1 MSVLSIMEPFADEA
15 RRRPQQAAGNDDDA
29 PAPGIFEGIGI
40 QARVAQD
47 ETVDAQ
53 RGRIHEGYNEM
64 AAALQELGVSRS
76 EMVRAQ
82 PWYELPV
89 PGGAL
94 DYDRLWELAQDH
106 KLKLP
111 VAVGSR
117 AEYERWLVSR
127 RGDRAGDRRAL
138 GKMTGVSGGTAQ
150 IAGSAISDM
159 ADSDLGPLQY
169 MVGAGGGPITH
180 AMAKEAGLN
189 ILIEAV
195 KLPERVQ
202 GRAKLGEPMSVAEQV
217 QDVAMAGGAA
227 AALTGLGRGFGATVG
242 KVAPPIQE
250 RTVAAIDRV
259 APGWRAAREAAGMDL
274 REVTG
279 ADLAQVFA
287 DAVPRHARTPSEQA
301 ALNVVLREAEIDA
314 ASPFVMAHAGSA
326 AHRARLNAAINGIL
340 EPEVRP
346 IARGVT
352 AMEGFMA
359 RVRGAES
366 GGNDAAANPR
376 SSAAGRYQF
385 TDSTWLAMY
394 KRRFGGA
401 GLSDAQIVAKKANG
415 DLQDMLMR
423 DLTADNAAALRKA
436 GVPVTEGNLYLAHF
450 AGERGARKLHAADPE
465 ARVED
470 VLGGRVVEA
479 NPFLRGMTARDV
491 IEWAAGK
498 MGGRRAEFGGAAARA
513 ADDTARAPADA
524 DAPEVR
530 FDDLDLPELRR
541 DLFEDDA
548 QWEAAQREIDYE
560 VLGIEPLER
569 AAPSPGVSM
578 RPGEDTGASPTAGAM
593 REIAP
598 EPAPVNPAP
607 VRAAESAAPDEAS
620 AAMIEVSG
628 LIDDAEAAVR
638 AMDPALAERI
648 GQEAEQA
655 FAALP
660 PDLQAASRAWGVAD
674 GGAVQSPV
682 RSFKGPEGRFL
693 WNPQTGEARG
703 AFPKGEGVTADD
715 VRAFLAV
722 PQEPALRDAAT
733 ARFDDPAGVEADAQA
748 DFLAHDL
755 RLLADEGALDGIAFM
770 ALRDGAEDSAASIF
784 ARLDADAA
792 ALEALRGCL

>member
-29 PAPGIFEGIGI
+29 PAPGVTETLGAAFRS
-40 QARVAQD
+40 ARDDTPDHGNEERMYAYGEV
-47 ETVDAQ
+47 VDAL
-53 RGRIHEGYNEM
+53 
-64 AAALQELGVSRS
+64 AELGF
-76 EMVRAQ
+76 
-82 PWYELPV
+82 
-89 PGGAL
+89 
-94 DYDRLWELAQDH
+94 DRMRY
-106 KLKLP
+106 
-111 VAVGSR
+111 VN
-117 AEYERWLVSR
+117 
-127 RGDRAGDRRAL
+127 
-138 GKMTGVSGGTAQ
+138 TT
-150 IAGSAISDM
+150 
-159 ADSDLGPLQY
+159 
-169 MVGAGGGPITH
+169 
-180 AMAKEAGLN
+180 
-189 ILIEAV
+189 
-195 KLPERVQ
+195 
-202 GRAKLGEPMSVAEQV
+202 
-217 QDVAMAGGAA
+217 
-227 AALTGLGRGFGATVG
+227 GRGFGEPLNYSTIWQDVEAARARDPKALPGLEKSQTEFDARWERDFRNRMARDVRTASRGPAAVRFAGGMAGVMTDPLTFGSMMLSGGSGPLLRVMAREAVINGATELVQQPL
-242 KVAPPIQE
+242 VAGE
-250 RTVAAIDRV
+250 RARYGREWTWSEGATNVALATAAGAAFPAATRGTSAAATKAVDTI
-259 APGWRAAREAAGMDL
+259 APGWREGRAMLAQTRAMDLPGPSDRELLDAFDTAFPAHSRPPVLHAARNVLA
-274 REVTG
+274 REV
-279 ADLAQVFA
+279 
-287 DAVPRHARTPSEQA
+287 
-301 ALNVVLREAEIDA
+301 EIDE
-314 ASPFVMAHAGSA
+314 ASPFKLSHAGDA
-326 AHRARLNAAINGIL
+326 AHRGRLAEAMDGL
-340 EPEVRP
+340 AGGMRP
-346 IARGVT
+346 LRGQA

-376 SSAAGRYQF
+376 SSATGRYQF

-450 AGERGARKLHAADPE
+450 AGERGARKLHAGDPE